1 MQQLVFV
8 TVFLGLIA
16 GTQPVELLVPADV
29 AKVELR
35 LDGRAVAVITRP
47 PWRAS
52 VDFGDELL
60 PHRLEAVA
68 LDAGGAVVAT
78 AAQKVNA
85 STPAKELQLALDESG
100 QRPRARILW
109 SHLDA
114 SRPQEIKARLDG
126 NPVSV
131 GRDLSID
138 LPPAGDGRVHLLDV
152 SVRTAT
158 QESDAQLVFGAM
170 FTGTS
175 TAALTAI
182 PVRVRGKK
190 APDLADVTCTA
201 GDQPVRAV
209 ALDDLPAQVI
219 LVRDPSTTETAARLS
234 IVGRRQMGTMMT
246 GVAGEGS
253 MYLALG
259 DQVRFLWPV
268 GRAGE
273 GGVKSILFPPSRW
286 YSAADNLDV
295 HKLLTALS
303 VPLTARDMQ
312 FADAVAV
319 AALQAAQSQRPR
331 AVVLV
336 IGSNHRDAS
345 RLTPAATRAYARR
358 LGVPLYVWSL
368 ASAPPA
374 EWGVAT
380 EIGTVEKLRS
390 AIGLLRRDLDA
401 QRVLWVEGDY
411 LAHEVAVRSET
422 VESLVR

>member
-8 TVFLGLIA
+8 TVFLGLVA
-16 GTQPVELLVPADV
+16 GRQPVEMLVPADV

-35 LDGRAVAVITRP
+35 LDGRAVATMTAP
-47 PWRAS
+47 PWRAT

-68 LDAGGAVVAT
+68 LDGSGETIASAL
-78 AAQKVNA
+78 QKVNA
-85 STPAKELQLALDESG
+85 SNPPKELQLALDESG
-100 QRPRARILW
+100 GRSRARILW

-114 SRPQEIKARLDG
+114 TKPEEIKARIDG
-126 NPVSV
+126 KPVEV
-131 GRDLSID
+131 ARDLSIA
-138 LPPAGDGRVHLLDV
+138 LPVKSDDRVHLLEV
-152 SVRTAT
+152 SVRTAK

-175 TAALTAI
+175 TSELTAL
-182 PVRVRGKK
+182 PVRLRAKN
-190 APDLADVTCTA
+190 ARLEDVICTA
-201 GDQPVRAV
+201 GDQAVRAV
-209 ALDDLPAQVI
+209 AVDDLPAQVI
-219 LVRDPSTTETAARLS
+219 IVRDPSTTETAARLS
-234 IVGRRQMGTMMT
+234 IVGRRQMNTMAM

-273 GGVKSILFPPSRW
+273 GGVRSILFPPSRW

-295 HKLLTALS
+295 HTLLTALS
-303 VPLTARDMQ
+303 VPLTAKDKQ
-312 FADAVAV
+312 YADAVAV

-336 IGSNHRDAS
+336 IGSDYRDAS
-345 RLTPAATRAYARR
+345 RLTPAAARTYAKR

-368 ASAPPA
+368 APTPPA

-411 LAHEVAVRSET
+411 LAHEVAVKSEAI
-422 VESLVR
+422 ESLVR